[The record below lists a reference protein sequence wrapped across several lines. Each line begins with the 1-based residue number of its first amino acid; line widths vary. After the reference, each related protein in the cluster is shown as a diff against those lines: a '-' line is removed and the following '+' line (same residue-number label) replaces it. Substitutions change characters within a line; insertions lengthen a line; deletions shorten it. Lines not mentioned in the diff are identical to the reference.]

1 MNNNFKRIVTI
12 TLAVVLL
19 ISTASASSW
28 SIFYVPNAP
37 SDVSN
42 QIDTVRMKYTNSYY
56 VVKCT
61 SSSVPTGE
69 YTPGIRIRNSD
80 GDGQFSFA
88 HAGTY
93 HYYPDCK
100 QVVSYVDVTF
110 TAIGGKKIS
119 ASGTIV
125 LK

>member
-1 MNNNFKRIVTI
+1 LFT
-12 TLAVVLL
+12 
-19 ISTASASSW
+19 
-28 SIFYVPNAP
+28 
-37 SDVSN
+37 
-42 QIDTVRMKYTNSYY
+42 KYI
-56 VVKCT
+56 VKCT

-69 YTPGIRIRNSD
+69 YTPGIRIRNNK

-93 HYYPDCK
+93 HYYPDCDQK
-100 QVVSYVDVTF
+100 GLYVDVTF

-119 ASGTIV
+119 ASGIIG